1 MTYEVTLRGEAVEV
15 IDGAD
20 AYQQEGQMTTFF
32 QHGSGRRVLD
42 AWSTRIASYRTSEIL
57 KIRRVDAHAATPA
70 GRILAFARGSG

>member
-1 MTYEVTLRGEAVEV
+1 MTYEVTLRGESVET

-32 QHGSGRRVLD
+32 QHGSGRGVLD

-57 KIRRVDAHAATPA
+57 KIRRVDENAATPT
-70 GRILAFARGSG
+70 GRILAFSRGSG